1 MPILK
6 YPFANTVQQHIVQFV
21 DFREKPA
28 PLLIMEYLPLGNLA
42 DEHRASPIA
51 FEETLAILVQALQAV
66 VHLHSQGL
74 VHRDIKPENILVSCR
89 SPLIIKLADLGLAKD
104 SRNGESVFKTWVG
117 SFLYAAPKVWKGSPY
132 TPAVDIWSLGVVV
145 LEFAY
150 GLPRLKSGEFN
161 PQYWQ
166 RRITKAARDWNSDDL
181 IAFLSA
187 SMLQL
192 KPEWRRPASDCLE
205 TALIIDR
212 AYQTTLELRNY
223 QAGSATPTEKCSA
236 LTTLARVSEHE
247 EQVQDCEENRFP
259 TNLSTFRLDN
269 GSAERLSR
277 ATQRAVAQKD
287 SSKRQRSPD
296 SFFREDCRSSRK
308 TAIREPGVNFRAKV
322 SSRSY
327 AISDRSV
334 RVSSQHRTMHRN
346 VLELLKDMQIGDGS
360 NKRPDACTPG
370 SIDTLCQQFKRLKIA
385 EVKMHNDHVTEQ
397 TIVTA
402 ISEAR
407 EFTLASLTSSDLAN
421 SVADLAQHLTHI
433 MQLLSPDPQT
443 LSESATRNA
452 SSQYD
457 PAPASS
463 RYVVN
468 TVEQIDPAKVV
479 SLQTPSAGR
488 TTRRDGEALL
498 PIGERPTGPDHVI
511 ESLASWPTDASD
523 GLSTAS
529 IDYPYGLTFPAAL
542 LDETDVSGC
551 APPATLQ

>member
-6 YPFANTVQQHIVQFV
+6 YPFANNVQQHIVQFV

-28 PLLIMEYLPLGNLA
+28 PLLIMEYMPLGNLA

-51 FEETLAILVQALQAV
+51 FEETSAILVQALQAV

-74 VHRDIKPENILVSCR
+74 VHRDIKPDNILVFCR
-89 SPLIIKLADLGLAKD
+89 SPFIIKLADLGLAKD
-104 SRNGESVFKTWVG
+104 SRNGESVFKSWVG
-117 SFLYAAPKVWKGSPY
+117 SFLYAAPEVWKGSPY

-150 GLPRLKSGEFN
+150 GLPKLKSGKFK
-161 PQYWQ
+161 PQDWQ
-166 RRITKAARDWNSDDL
+166 RRITRAARDWDSDDL
-181 IAFLSA
+181 IDFLSA

-192 KPEWRRPASDCLE
+192 KPERRRPASECLE

-212 AYQTTLELRNY
+212 AHQTKLELRNY

-247 EQVQDCEENRFP
+247 EQVLDCEENRFP
-259 TNLSTFRLDN
+259 TNLSTIRLDR
-269 GSAERLSR
+269 GSAEKPSR

-296 SFFREDCRSSRK
+296 SFFREDCRSRK
-308 TAIREPGVNFRAKV
+308 TAIREPGVNRRAKL

-327 AISDRSV
+327 AISERSV
-334 RVSSQHRTMHRN
+334 RVSGQHRTMHVN
-346 VLELLKDMQIGDGS
+346 VLEFLKDMQIGDGS
-360 NKRPDACTPG
+360 NESPAARTPG

-402 ISEAR
+402 VSEAR
-407 EFTLASLTSSDLAN
+407 EFMLASLTSSDLAN

-443 LSESATRNA
+443 SSESAKRNA
-452 SSQYD
+452 SSQCD
-457 PAPASS
+457 PALASS
-463 RYVVN
+463 RYVGN
-468 TVEQIDPAKVV
+468 TVNQIDPAKVV
-479 SLQTPSAGR
+479 SFQTPSAGR
-488 TTRRDGEALL
+488 TTRRNGEALL
-498 PIGERPTGPDHVI
+498 PIGDRPTGPDHVI
-511 ESLASWPTDASD
+511 QSLASWPTNASD

-529 IDYPYGLTFPAAL
+529 SDYPYGLTFPAAL
-542 LDETDVSGC
+542 LDEINVSGC
-551 APPATLQ
+551 APPTTLQ